1 MSPDIRWRAHVCRTV
16 ARSDLHDVLG
26 LSARET
32 ANVLETTP
40 VSIDSALQRAHKT
53 VDDRLPRHSQQQTL
67 RLLGDEQ
74 LSDLVERYITAWE
87 AKRRRRRRLNA
98 RRRRHNRDDVAAEL
112 VQRPRPGRRLPARLP
127 AARCPA
133 LDDGSDL
140 GKRAA
145 SACLLRV
152 ERANLRVH
160 APQHQ
165 RLTLR
170 GGQVEEIM
178 AFLNPKLLEPLGCPF
193 RSDDQG
199 SRHPAPTELGRGR
212 CYRSVFFP
220 QRSRHHPAM
229 STTDPA
235 NTRTGVPTSPAKA
248 VRPARRFHR
257 RRPSDPR
264 GAREP

>member
-16 ARSDLHDVLG
+16 ARSDLRDVLG

-87 AKRRRRRRLNA
+87 QN
-98 RRRRHNRDDVAAEL
+98 DVHVVVSMLAEDA
-112 VQRPRPGRRLPARLP
+112 VIVMTSLPSWYSG
-127 AARCPA
+127 
-133 LDDGSDL
+133 GSDL

-212 CYRSVFFP
+212 CYPVSFVP
-220 QRSRHHPAM
+220 QCSRH
-229 STTDPA
+229 
-235 NTRTGVPTSPAKA
+235 
-248 VRPARRFHR
+248 
-257 RRPSDPR
+257 PSCDVDD
-264 GAREP
+264 